1 MPHRLGPTKILELR
15 HCSHIQNCS
24 RILFLPFM
32 SFLKVFSYSELKS
45 AIRFT
50 VQLLVNNEMTKI
62 PLTYIKHQIIIKHT
76 QSKFKEL
83 KYIKIEILVKLGRK

>member
-1 MPHRLGPTKILELR
+1 
-15 HCSHIQNCS
+15 
-24 RILFLPFM
+24 M